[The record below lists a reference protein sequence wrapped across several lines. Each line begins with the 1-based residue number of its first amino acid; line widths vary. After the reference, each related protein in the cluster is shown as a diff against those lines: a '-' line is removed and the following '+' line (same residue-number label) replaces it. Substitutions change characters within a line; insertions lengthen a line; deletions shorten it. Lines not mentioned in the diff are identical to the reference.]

1 MFKDKVTDQ
10 FSDDEM
16 NQIKHY
22 GQMLGGGVTPYD
34 EAVEEALNKR
44 QAAREANA
52 KNMRVAQTG
61 GGDIGL
67 GPSQID
73 QHAIKQRGDI
83 ASQAATGGS
92 QEAQAAQARQ
102 PSLEPPPVPAGPERG
117 PRPLTRLRKAHRV
130 RHRAHPRQLLEVMEA
145 ARKKSLRRC

>member
-1 MFKDKVTDQ
+1 MPKDKVADQ
-10 FSDDEM
+10 FSDHEM

-22 GQMLGGGVTPYD
+22 GQMLGGGVTPFD

-52 KNMRVAQTG
+52 KKMRAAQTG

-73 QHAIKQRGDI
+73 QDAIKQRGAI
-83 ASQAATGGS
+83 ASQAATAGS
-92 QEAQAAQARQ
+92 QEAQAAQAQ
-102 PSLEPPPVPAGPERG
+102 HPSSEPPPAPAGTEG
-117 PRPLTRLRKAHRV
+117 TTALI
-130 RHRAHPRQLLEVMEA
+130 QL
-145 ARKKSLRRC
+145 KKEL

>member
-1 MFKDKVTDQ
+1 MVKDKVTDQ

-67 GPSQID
+67 GPSQIERRY
-73 QHAIKQRGDI
+73 QTARRHRVPGGHQR
-83 ASQAATGGS
+83 
-92 QEAQAAQARQ
+92 
-102 PSLEPPPVPAGPERG
+102 EPRG
-117 PRPLTRLRKAHRV
+117 PGRPSPTAFF
-130 RHRAHPRQLLEVMEA
+130 RACTSSCR
-145 ARKKSLRRC
+145 AR